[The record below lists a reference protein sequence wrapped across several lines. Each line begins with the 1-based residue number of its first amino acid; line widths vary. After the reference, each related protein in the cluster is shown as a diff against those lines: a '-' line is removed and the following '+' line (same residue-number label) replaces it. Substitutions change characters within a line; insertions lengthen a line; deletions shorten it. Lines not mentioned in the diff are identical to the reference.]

1 MSNIINTGW
10 TPPIMAEEQVRA
22 IHARMAKILDEY
34 SVRQVARNCARG
46 CETTSEFVERFD
58 QACRRLEHTARL
70 IEAAYAE
77 RKEARLLREEADD
90 NIRTMIESSY

>member
-10 TPPIMAEEQVRA
+10 TPPILAEEQVRA
-22 IHARMAKILDEY
+22 IHARMAKILDEDAI
-34 SVRQVARNCARG
+34 RQVARNCARG

-58 QACRRLEHTARL
+58 QACRRLENTARI

-77 RKEARLLREEADD
+77 RKEARLLREEAEDYL
-90 NIRTMIESSY
+90 RTQLESTY